1 MAKQRGIRLRGSDRK
16 PVPGAKVTG
25 VVDPKEHIEIT
36 IRLRRRAR
44 ISDEDLMQ
52 MGAQKPRERAPA
64 LSREEF
70 TKRFGANPADVARIE
85 AFAHAHGLVV
95 TDSNIGQGTV
105 RLKGSVGSFNAVFG
119 VKLQHYAKGRALK
132 YRGRTGP
139 IYVPK
144 ELHNVI
150 VGVHGLDNRPVAKP
164 HSRRLRPAKGQ
175 RWSGKGATA
184 RKRRTAPA
192 RTFTAPEIAR
202 LYNFP
207 SGLTGKGQCVALI
220 ELNDTNKAGN
230 PSGVG
235 YRASD
240 IRAYFE
246 QLGIA
251 EPTVVPVSVD
261 GVANVPGPD
270 PGGDDEVTLDIEVA
284 GAVAPGATIAVYF
297 APNTTNG
304 FIDALNTAIHDAER
318 QPSVVSIS
326 WGGPEDLMGQVDD
339 QFIQGLHQA
348 MRDAAQLGVTVC
360 CAAGDDGSADMGDGA
375 DGNPAW
381 DGIPHADFPS
391 SSPFALACG
400 GTKLVASQGTVLS
413 EVVWNEG
420 RLHGA
425 GGGGVSTAFPLPPY
439 QQNACVPR
447 SPKNTAGRGVPD
459 LAGNADPMTGYRVV
473 VGGKVNTIG
482 GTSAVAPLVAGLI
495 ALINED
501 LANTPGTTAGFLN
514 PQLYGAAASAF
525 RDVTSGNNDIEGN
538 LNGKYTAV
546 AGWDACT
553 GLGVPDG
560 AQLLQNV

>member
-1 MAKQRGIRLRGSDRK
+1 
-16 PVPGAKVTG
+16 
-25 VVDPKEHIEIT
+25 
-36 IRLRRRAR
+36 
-44 ISDEDLMQ
+44 
-52 MGAQKPRERAPA
+52 
-64 LSREEF
+64 
-70 TKRFGANPADVARIE
+70 
-85 AFAHAHGLVV
+85 
-95 TDSNIGQGTV
+95 
-105 RLKGSVGSFNAVFG
+105 
-119 VKLQHYAKGRALK
+119 
-132 YRGRTGP
+132 
-139 IYVPK
+139 
-144 ELHNVI
+144 
-150 VGVHGLDNRPVAKP
+150 
-164 HSRRLRPAKGQ
+164 
-175 RWSGKGATA
+175 KGATA
-184 RKRRTAPA
+184 RKRRIAPA

-261 GVANVPGPD
+261 GGANVPGPD

-284 GAVAPGATIAVYF
+284 GAVAPGARIAVYF

-304 FIDALNTAIHDAER
+304 FIDALNAAIHDTEH

-326 WGGPEDLMGQVDD
+326 WGGPEDPMGQVDD

-348 MRDAAQLGVTVC
+348 MRDAAQL
-360 CAAGDDGSADMGDGA
+360 
-375 DGNPAW
+375 
-381 DGIPHADFPS
+381 
-391 SSPFALACG
+391 
-400 GTKLVASQGTVLS
+400 
-413 EVVWNEG
+413 
-420 RLHGA
+420 
-425 GGGGVSTAFPLPPY
+425 
-439 QQNACVPR
+439 
-447 SPKNTAGRGVPD
+447 GVPD

-525 RDVTSGNNDIEGN
+525 RDVTSGNNDIEG
-538 LNGKYTAV
+538 
-546 AGWDACT
+546 
-553 GLGVPDG
+553 
-560 AQLLQNV
+560 